1 MAEKK
6 NFEFL
11 FHGLSNVFR
20 NIWSGSIWPN
30 WPCCILL
37 DVYFFNFCVVE
48 LLTLV
53 SKATFHKC
61 VPFIKRLATAS
72 VWSKC
77 LVRVWRKMKFTWK
90 WSDGKSLFYCCYKL
104 KEQCG
109 GVKKKQKQN
118 CRETILQ
125 NWHTNST
132 SRCCEICSLVVM
144 NYIRKGN
151 KGPSFR
157 FETLFDTLALVL
169 LWDNLKSCSL
179 V

>member
-1 MAEKK
+1 MAEK
-6 NFEFL
+6 FWISFPWT
-11 FHGLSNVFR
+11 FYNVLR

-30 WPCCILL
+30 WLCCILL

-90 WSDGKSLFYCCYKL
+90 WADGKSLFYCCYKL

-109 GVKKKQKQN
+109 GVK
-118 CRETILQ
+118 ETKTKLQ
-125 NWHTNST
+125 RNHLEKWLTFWDTNST
-132 SRCCEICSLVVM
+132 SRCEILWLSW
-144 NYIRKGN
+144 I
-151 KGPSFR
+151 
-157 FETLFDTLALVL
+157 TLEKEIKVL
-169 LWDNLKSCSL
+169 HLGLNNFLTPL
-179 V
+179 P